1 MLVMSRIAGLAL
13 VAGIAT
19 VGSGCALVHARAPVP
34 GPPLDAPA
42 PPPRDIPAPSPV
54 PVVAAPPPAVEP
66 EAAAPDRQTPPRPP
80 SEPVP
85 VPAAAVPPAAPAGAP
100 PPAPT
105 LQTTPDVDAA
115 IRRVRAVLDRASRDL
130 GRVNYAGLRVE
141 AKTQYDT
148 ARRFIQQADGA
159 LAERN
164 VAYASQLADKAAAL
178 AEGIR

>member
-42 PPPRDIPAPSPV
+42 PPPRDIPTPSPV

-66 EAAAPDRQTPPRPP
+66 EAAAPDRPTPPRPP
-80 SEPVP
+80 SQP
-85 VPAAAVPPAAPAGAP
+85 VPAAAAPQVAPVLSP

-130 GRVNYAGLRVE
+130 GRVSYAGLRVE

-178 AEGIR
+178 AEGLR